1 MFLKTAAKIKGVGRA
16 IGLTEN
22 DTSLAKWLIAGPEVS
37 RMVEEFGG
45 GEWACYQIQAKFAN
59 TTILTHLRRE
69 FYIGRKRNVLRV
81 S

>member
-22 DTSLAKWLIAGPEVS
+22 DTSLAKRMIAGPEVS

-45 GEWACYQIQAKFAN
+45 GGGVGM
-59 TTILTHLRRE
+59 LPD
-69 FYIGRKRNVLRV
+69 
-81 S
+81 SS